1 MKDHRHDVMVS
12 DIIAD
17 KIDIDQLYENTD
29 DDAADLTVSFWTNGY
44 PISSKLQKIKIDS
57 HTLHISFICNS
68 SQAGK
73 FIMTQEV
80 CNLSIFRSDK
90 SESVF
95 EIETAESI
103 SRNLKI
109 NSEGSY
115 MCELIIR
122 TFNM

>member
-1 MKDHRHDVMVS
+1 MKDHDSNIIVS

-17 KIDIDQLYENTD
+17 KIDMDQFYENTD
-29 DDAADLTVSFWTNGY
+29 DDSADLTVSFWTNGY

-57 HTLHISFICNS
+57 HTLHISFMCNS

-90 SESVF
+90 SDPVF
-95 EIETAESI
+95 EINTAESI

-115 MCELIIR
+115 MCELVIR